1 MTDLAT
7 LRRACVNW
15 GRYFGLSWEEAE
27 DGAQDVT
34 LRVWCKSVT
43 FPDTKSLY
51 AFARRAMRNW
61 IIDQSRR
68 AESKITGIP
77 YEAWN
82 GRTDP
87 REPAEGALRWLLSQC
102 QDEADRVTLAAMVQE
117 YTPAEQVQSW
127 PHLFPTAN
135 DAYNARR
142 NLRGRLIRASLL
154 DLSAPDDLTDRSN
167 AHRY

>member
-15 GRYFGLSWEEAE
+15 GRYYRLSFEEAE

-34 LRVWCKSVT
+34 LRAWCKSVT

-82 GRTDP
+82 GRTEP
-87 REPAEGALRWLLSQC
+87 REPAEGALCWLLSQC
-102 QDEADRVTLAAMVQE
+102 QDETDRVTLAAMAQE
-117 YTPAEQVQSW
+117 YTAAEQAQSW
-127 PHLFPTAN
+127 PGLFPSVK
-135 DAYNARR
+135 DVYHARR
-142 NLRGRLIRASLL
+142 TLRNRLVRTSLL
-154 DLSAPDDLTDRSN
+154 DLSAPDDLSDRSN